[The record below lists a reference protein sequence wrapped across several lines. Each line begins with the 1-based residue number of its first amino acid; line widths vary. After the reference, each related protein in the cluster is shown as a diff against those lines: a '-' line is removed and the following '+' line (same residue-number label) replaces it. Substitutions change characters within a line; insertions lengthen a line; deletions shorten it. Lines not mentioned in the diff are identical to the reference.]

1 MLFMNINLFD
11 LVANCFTCRSLWFW
25 RRAKCKFTSN
35 VRLVHHKFLHIC
47 KADTT
52 QVRTARNK
60 KVTTISD
67 DDEYDEAPIVK
78 KRKTPSAPSTVAK
91 KIKKEPVTTNASAKK
106 TSVKTPSIKKVTKI
120 KTEPGTPSKVTK
132 ATTIKKETTK
142 KTSVAAKGKKANGK
156 VKSEEAEEKFDN
168 DEEEVYR
175 WWEANEQEGT
185 VRWTTLEHHGVLF
198 PPEYEPLPK
207 SVNLYYDGKA
217 VVLPKAAEEVA
228 GFFGAMINTDHAKKE
243 VFQKNFFN
251 DFLKVLKETGKPAVD
266 KKTKEPIEI
275 KEFAKCDFTNMFNYF
290 EKQREIKKSL
300 SNAEKKR
307 IKAERDE
314 AEAKYKVCILDG
326 RKETVGNF
334 RIEPPGLFRGRGDHP
349 KTGKLKT
356 RVTPEMVTINI
367 GKESPVPAPPPGH
380 KWKEVRHDNTVVWL
394 AMWRENISG
403 STKYVMLAQN
413 SSIRGLSDFKKFEK
427 ARELQYHIEKIRKDY
442 QAELKDTLMLNRQR
456 ATATYLIDKL
466 ALRAGGEKGEDEAD
480 TVGCC
485 SLRYEHVTLK
495 PPNIVVF
502 DFLGKDSVPY
512 HNEQE
517 VDPQVFKNLRIF
529 KKAPK
534 GPGDQIFDRLDPSIL
549 NKHLQ
554 NYMPGLTAKCFRT
567 YNASHTMQQQ
577 MDLIPNEGTVNEKLV
592 KYNAANRAVAILC
605 NHQKAIG
612 KTHEATVGKID
623 DRITEMRWKKSRL
636 KRMILVLE
644 PKLKNK
650 KKDFFSDINELTA
663 DEQYDIIAKV
673 IARDKEKLQKKFER
687 DLAKQKEEKVPVAE
701 RVTKKDLNEK
711 IKELTALEKQYRKE
725 VRIKPEVKASMTVEK
740 LMAQVEKLELQIKN
754 TILQK
759 QDKEDNSTVALGTSK
774 LNYIDPRLTV
784 MFSKKF
790 DVPIDKLFSKVM
802 REKFKWAIESAD
814 ENWRF

>member
-1 MLFMNINLFD
+1 M
-11 LVANCFTCRSLWFW
+11 T
-25 RRAKCKFTSN
+25 K
-35 VRLVHHKFLHIC
+35 
-47 KADTT
+47 TT
-52 QVRTARNK
+52 T
-60 KVTTISD
+60 
-67 DDEYDEAPIVK
+67 VK
-78 KRKTPSAPSTVAK
+78 KETAK
-91 KIKKEPVTTNASAKK
+91 KATASAKD
-106 TSVKTPSIKKVTKI
+106 
-120 KTEPGTPSKVTK
+120 
-132 ATTIKKETTK
+132 
-142 KTSVAAKGKKANGK
+142 KKANGK
-156 VKSEEAEEKFDN
+156 VKSEESEEKFDDE

-228 GFFGAMINTDHAKKE
+228 GFFGAMINTDHAKKD
-243 VFQKNFFN
+243 VFQKNFFT
-251 DFLKVLKETGKPAVD
+251 DFLKVLKETGKPAID

-275 KEFAKCDFTNMFNYF
+275 KEFAKCDFNNMFSYF
-290 EKQREIKKSL
+290 EKQREIKKAL
-300 SNAEKKR
+300 PAAEKKR

-314 AEAKYKVCILDG
+314 AEAKYKVCLLDG

-356 RVTPEMVTINI
+356 RVTPEMVTLNI
-367 GKESPVPAPPPGH
+367 GKGSPVPTPPSGH

-427 ARELQYHIEKIRKDY
+427 ARELQHHIEKIRKDY
-442 QAELKDTLMLNRQR
+442 QTELKDTLMLNRQR

-623 DRITEMRWKKSRL
+623 DRIAEMRWKKLRL
-636 KRMILVLE
+636 KKMILVLE

-673 IARDKEKLQKKFER
+673 IARDKEKLQKKFDR
-687 DLAKQKEEKVPVAE
+687 DLAKQKEDKVPVAE
-701 RVTKKDLNEK
+701 RVTKKELNEK
-711 IKELTALEKQYRKE
+711 IKELTVLEKQYRKE
-725 VRIKPEVKASMTVEK
+725 VRTKPEVKPSMTVEK

-790 DVPIDKLFSKVM
+790 DVPIDKLFSKIL